1 MSQRGELITKLL
13 NLLCDPYCHLCLL
26 FTLVCLYVVIICN
39 KEYVETSQS
48 KTKSTNEQIMSRD
61 DLDKNKHDFLAWG
74 KTITHSSV
82 LQIHKEL
89 KK

>member
-1 MSQRGELITKLL
+1 
-13 NLLCDPYCHLCLL
+13 
-26 FTLVCLYVVIICN
+26 
-39 KEYVETSQS
+39 VETSQS

-61 DLDKNKHDFLAWG
+61 DLDKNKHDFLACG